1 MWSVIAKGYLDGS
14 LLQMERL
21 KVFRY
26 LCYYAQENVN
36 FRLAELYSIAKLL
49 NVDLRVDTANYSDQN
64 PFVRIGLPDEESAVK
79 ILSRSVLIRS
89 IIDVWAQST
98 TYTDLFTQ
106 LKNLSEEKLTRFY
119 KDDYTFSIRIESFNK
134 KVPFSQQKDLL
145 MKLDFLPFGGSVKLK
160 QPDFT
165 FYLLQD
171 FGDDCNQ
178 PREQPSRLFFGRLV
192 SIVVFTTL
200 SLVSANEIYYETIKL
215 LKENILVTHLCL
227 QNYASLW
234 RIKLWQVRPGSLIYD
249 PFVGTGSITLACAH
263 FGAFTLGADIDPN
276 ILHGRGR
283 SSRAKGPKF
292 RGPDENVYANY
303 CQYKLQSN
311 FVDVM
316 VLDAAKPAWKD
327 GLHFDAIVTDPPYG
341 IREGAR
347 KVLSKSDGAFAKTS
361 QYNLSKVYKD
371 LLSFAA
377 KHLRMYGRLVFW
389 LPFHR
394 PSYTDELI
402 PKHPCLTV
410 TSNSEQVL
418 NSNIARRLI
427 TMEKTKTFHNDSITD
442 HTEAN
447 LQRLQDSFRDFY
459 FKLQ

>member
-1 MWSVIAKGYLDGS
+1 M
-14 LLQMERL
+14 
-21 KVFRY
+21 
-26 LCYYAQENVN
+26 
-36 FRLAELYSIAKLL
+36 
-49 NVDLRVDTANYSDQN
+49 

-178 PREQPSRLFFGRLV
+178 PREQPSRLFFGRLIGFGQRDILRNYKV
-192 SIVVFTTL
+192 TERKYIGNTSM
-200 SLVSANEIYYETIKL
+200 SAE
-215 LKENILVTHLCL
+215 LCFL
-227 QNYASLW
+227 MANQALA
-234 RIKLWQVRPGSLIYD
+234 RSLIYD

-427 TMEKTKTFHNDSITD
+427 TMEKTKTFHNVRI
-442 HTEAN
+442 
-447 LQRLQDSFRDFY
+447 
-459 FKLQ
+459 